1 MFINTRHYIKWIFIT
16 IILLVYNFFKLRDD
30 SQRSLN
36 SSSTSSKVFIN
47 NVQHIDEN
55 SDTDD
60 LSFKTSLNNSRVSK
74 LSSNVDDD
82 NNNDSSITPTLN
94 KSIPR
99 ITPEFLQ
106 FTNSTPLNHFN
117 SSQDGQSNRK
127 FRRDLT
133 RVW

>member
-1 MFINTRHYIKWIFIT
+1 MFMNTRHHIKWIFIT
-16 IILLVYNFFKLRDD
+16 IIFLVYNFFKLRDN

-36 SSSTSSKVFIN
+36 ASMSSKISS
-47 NVQHIDEN
+47 VQHMDEN
-55 SDTDD
+55 SDTED

-94 KSIPR
+94 ASIPR

-106 FTNSTPLNHFN
+106 FTNSTPLNHYN
-117 SSQDGQSNRK
+117 SSGDGQSNRK

-133 RVW
+133 KVW